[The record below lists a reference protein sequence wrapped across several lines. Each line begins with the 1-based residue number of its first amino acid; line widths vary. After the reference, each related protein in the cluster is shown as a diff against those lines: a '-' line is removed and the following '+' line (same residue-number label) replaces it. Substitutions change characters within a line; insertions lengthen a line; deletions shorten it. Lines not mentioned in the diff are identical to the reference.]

1 MSLALD
7 HIVIAVADLDAAFAD
22 YTALGF
28 TVIRGGEHA
37 NGITHNV
44 LVVFQD
50 GAYLELIGWKRPEPG
65 NRWSDMFHSAG
76 EGFVDYA
83 LLPDDTA
90 AVVSRAQARGLDVG
104 DPLPGGR
111 NRPDGERLEWQTA
124 RSPKP
129 DVPFLC
135 GDITPRR
142 LRVQEGD
149 VRVHANGVTGVRS
162 LTIAVKDVELSAK
175 RNAALLGARSRPSDR
190 DLSPAQ
196 PRGRPR
202 FGLRNGTHVTLASP
216 ARLRRGNSPA
226 ALAAA
231 RRKARSAAVFAGPA
245 RHARSIRL
253 ATPSRAARRWRKL
266 QEWLRSPAS
275 TR

>member
-7 HIVIAVADLDAAFAD
+7 HIVIAVADLEAAFAD

-50 GAYLELIGWKRPEPG
+50 GAYLELIAWKRPEPG
-65 NRWSDMFHSAG
+65 NRWSDIFHTHG
-76 EGFVDYA
+76 EGFVDHA
-83 LLPDDTA
+83 LLPDNTA
-90 AVVSRAQARGLDVG
+90 AVVSRAQARGLDIA
-104 DPLPGGR
+104 DPVPGGR

-124 RSPKP
+124 RSPKA

-149 VRVHANGVTGVRS
+149 VRRHANGVTGVAR
-162 LTIAVKDVELSAK
+162 LMIAVNDVDVSTK
-175 RNAALLGARSRPSDR
+175 RYAALLGSDVPSAEDGIVGDAPARTASFR
-190 DLSPAQ
+190 LA
-196 PRGRPR
+196 
-202 FGLRNGTHVTLASP
+202 NGTSVTLASP
-216 ARLRRGNSPA
+216 LGAEGEVAKAIAERGEGPFAALFAAGGGGPRALDAALTHGARLSMA
-226 ALAAA
+226 
-231 RRKARSAAVFAGPA
+231 
-245 RHARSIRL
+245 
-253 ATPSRAARRWRKL
+253 
-266 QEWLRSPAS
+266 
-275 TR
+275 

>member
-90 AVVSRAQARGLDVG
+90 AVVSQAQARGLDIG

-135 GDITPRR
+135 GDVTPRR

-175 RNAALLGARSRPSDR
+175 RNAALLGGEIPAIGQETVAGATARTASFR
-190 DLSPAQ
+190 
-196 PRGRPR
+196 
-202 FGLRNGTHVTLASP
+202 LRNGTLVTLASP
-216 ARLRRGNSPA
+216 HGSDGELAS
-226 ALAAA
+226 ALAQ
-231 RRKARSAAVFAGPA
+231 RGEGPFAAVFAGPEA
-245 RHARSIRL
+245 RAFNPARSHGARL
-253 ATPSRAARRWRKL
+253 AVA
-266 QEWLRSPAS
+266 
-275 TR
+275 